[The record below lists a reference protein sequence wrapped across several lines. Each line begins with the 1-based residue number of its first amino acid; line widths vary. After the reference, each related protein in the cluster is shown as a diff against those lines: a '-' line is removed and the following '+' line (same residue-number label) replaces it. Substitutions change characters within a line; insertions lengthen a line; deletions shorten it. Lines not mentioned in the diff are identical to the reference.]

1 MAGTSDGLK
10 PTPNRCYHTRTLV
23 SNPMNQHRN
32 QIVGLA
38 SLLETY
44 LALSVRVGFIGMF
57 FVGSWFLI
65 YVAGAVVV
73 GYFGWLNPPHP
84 VLSLRDDPVFLTGA
98 AAMGLLV
105 VQSTGSLLLY
115 HFLVGVE
122 DERSQFAVLW
132 GFIGLGFGG
141 SLLKITLPNLIRLLV

>member
-1 MAGTSDGLK
+1 MK
-10 PTPNRCYHTRTLV
+10 QNRY
-23 SNPMNQHRN
+23 
-32 QIVGLA
+32 QIVKLA
-38 SLLETY
+38 TLLETY
-44 LALSVRVGFIGMF
+44 LALSVRVGLIGIFIF
-57 FVGSWFLI
+57 GSWFLI
-65 YVAGAVVV
+65 YVAGAIVVR
-73 GYFGWLNPPHP
+73 YFGWLNPPYP
-84 VLSLRDDPVFLTGA
+84 VLSLGADPVFLTGA

-141 SLLKITLPNLIRLLV
+141 AILKITLPKVIQLLV